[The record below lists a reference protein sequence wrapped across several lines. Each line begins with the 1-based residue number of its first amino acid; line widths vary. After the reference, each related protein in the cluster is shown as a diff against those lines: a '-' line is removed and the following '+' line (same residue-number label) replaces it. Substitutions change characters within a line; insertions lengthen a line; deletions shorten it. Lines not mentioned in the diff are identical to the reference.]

1 MTRRSFLA
9 AAGLAVASPAAP
21 VSRRTAMGTSPDSFP
36 AHRMRAAHELLELC
50 AEVGLGGC
58 QASLASLEPDYARKL
73 RRRKEELGLYLEI
86 QTGLAGD
93 DPSQFEQTV
102 RMAREAG
109 ATSLRAVCLAGRR
122 YETFS
127 SLKEWKA
134 AVADFRKR
142 IARTVPIVEKY
153 RMPLGL
159 ENHKDWTLEEH
170 LALLKEYSSEYLGV
184 CLDTGNNI
192 SLLDDPMEV
201 VEKLAP
207 STVNTHVKDM
217 GVEEYADGFLL
228 SEVPFGDGLLDLKRV
243 IALIRQA
250 RPKVNFS
257 LEMITRDPLKV
268 PCLEEKYWATF
279 PDRAGIY
286 LARTLR
292 LVRAN
297 PPRRPLPRVEGLDME
312 ARKRYER
319 ENVERCIEYA
329 RAHLGLA

>member
-1 MTRRSFLA
+1 MTRRLFLA
-9 AAGLAVASPAAP
+9 TLGTAAAAP
-21 VSRRTAMGTSPDSFP
+21 VGRRTSMGFSPDSFP
-36 AHRMRAAHELLELC
+36 ARRMRTAHELLELC
-50 AEVGLGGC
+50 AEVGMGGC
-58 QASLASLEPDYARKL
+58 QGSLASLEPDYARRL

-86 QTGLAGD
+86 QTRLAGE
-93 DPSQFEQTV
+93 DPSEFEQTV
-102 RMAREAG
+102 RMAKEAG

-127 SLKEWKA
+127 TLEEWKA
-134 AVADFRKR
+134 AVAEFHKR
-142 IARTVPIVEKY
+142 IARTVPIVERH

-170 LALLKEYSSEYLGV
+170 LALLRQYSSEYLGV

-207 STVNTHVKDM
+207 FTVNTHVKDM
-217 GVEEYADGFLL
+217 GVEEYEEGFLL

-243 IALIRQA
+243 FELIRRA
-250 RPKVNFS
+250 RPNVNFS

-268 PCLEEKYWATF
+268 PCLTEKYWATF
-279 PDRAGIY
+279 PDRNGFY

-297 PPRRPLPRVEGLDME
+297 RPRRPLPRVEGLETE
-312 ARKRYER
+312 ARKRFER

-329 RAHLGLA
+329 RSHLGLA